1 MSQTVNYCF
10 STEVT
15 PDVKLECVFVQKNA
29 IFFSG
34 DSSLQCADYSYILP
48 FPQTLFTTHSMHLS
62 QLKSNTMA
70 FDGIE

>member
-1 MSQTVNYCF
+1 MLNQGVIEFYYAYAL
-10 STEVT
+10 
-15 PDVKLECVFVQKNA
+15 VKLECVFAQKNA